1 MHFLSLGVTG
11 SCQSLGWRGLLI
23 FDKGGICPST
33 ELALSKPNV
42 RFVLVKTVSSPLI
55 FPVSSDTTTQPE
67 SVQVDSTSPPE
78 TPSLTDTMI
87 LCRFW
92 DFFFLNCP
100 PCSPHCPFSWIL
112 LLSRGVPNGKFN
124 WHWEGGRKDSPG
136 RTNRSLQES
145 PALVVQQN
153 LNQWACYQ
161 LWANCPFPVFSKCA
175 HPECKTGF
183 GFRSL

>member
-1 MHFLSLGVTG
+1 MKGVIDFWQRWHFPQHRIGPQQAKCEICAGQNCLHHWSFQCQVTQQWH
-11 SCQSLGWRGLLI
+11 SQSRSRWTQHHLQRLPTSQTQWFSVG
-23 FDKGGICPST
+23 FGI
-33 ELALSKPNV
+33 
-42 RFVLVKTVSSPLI
+42 
-55 FPVSSDTTTQPE
+55 
-67 SVQVDSTSPPE
+67 
-78 TPSLTDTMI
+78 
-87 LCRFW
+87 
-92 DFFFLNCP
+92 FFFLNCP